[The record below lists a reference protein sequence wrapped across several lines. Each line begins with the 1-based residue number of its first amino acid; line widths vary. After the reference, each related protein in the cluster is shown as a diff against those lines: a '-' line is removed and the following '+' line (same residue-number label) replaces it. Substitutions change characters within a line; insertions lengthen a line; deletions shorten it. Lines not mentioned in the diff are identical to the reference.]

1 MLTLYYAPGTCSLVS
16 HIALEEAEAG
26 HDDKRLD
33 FMKGEQQ
40 GEEFLRVNPHGRVPA
55 LVTDEGTI
63 TENVAILNY
72 LADRFGRDGSVPTAD
87 PFARA
92 RANQLLGWFAS
103 SVHIAFAQIFRPN
116 RFSPLDDAHQ
126 AIADGG
132 RAALTS
138 YFTELDDLCGE
149 GWLAGPRFTAA
160 DSYAAV
166 FHRWARL
173 KEFDMSVYPRWTALV
188 SRVVERPAVLR
199 ALEAEGLKAAD
210 FA

>member
-16 HIALEEAEAG
+16 HIALEEAGIEHEA
-26 HDDKRLD
+26 RRID
-33 FMKGEQQ
+33 FMKNEQQ
-40 GEEFLRVNPHGRVPA
+40 SEDFLAVNPHGRVPA
-55 LVTDEGTI
+55 LVTDQGTI

-72 LADRFGRDGSVPTAD
+72 LADTFGGEGSVPTGD

-103 SVHIAFAQIFRPN
+103 SVHIAFAQMFRPN

-126 AIADGG
+126 AINDGG
-132 RAALTS
+132 RAALGS
-138 YFTELDDLCGE
+138 YFNELDDLCG
-149 GWLAGPRFTAA
+149 AGFLVGEEFTAA

-166 FHRWARL
+166 FYRWAKL
-173 KEFDMSVYPRWTALV
+173 KKFDMSVYPRWTALV
-188 SRVVERPAVLR
+188 SRVVERPAVVR
-199 ALEAEGLKAAD
+199 ALEKEGLKPTQ